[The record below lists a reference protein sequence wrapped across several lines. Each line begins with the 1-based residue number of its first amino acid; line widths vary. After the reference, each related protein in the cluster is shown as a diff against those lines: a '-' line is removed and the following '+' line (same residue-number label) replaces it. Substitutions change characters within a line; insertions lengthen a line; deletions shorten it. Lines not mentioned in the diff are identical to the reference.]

1 MQIYFK
7 KRLIGE
13 LSGAKLRIV
22 LSAIRSSP
30 KARYR
35 IAGEDLHCQNK
46 TALEIISIYI
56 DEIK

>member
-13 LSGAKLRIV
+13 LSGAKLRIA
-22 LSAIRSSP
+22 LRSSP

-35 IAGEDLHCQNK
+35 IVEEDLHCQNK
-46 TALEIISIYI
+46 TALEIISTYI